1 MAEYSKLT
9 RQQLE
14 DEMQTFRKVFSVVR
28 VLSKDDIP
36 VGGKPRNNG
45 HGNCFDFWKR
55 GCPCENCISSR
66 ALAEKTQIT
75 KLEFCEDDIYQ
86 VVAQY
91 VEVDGKPCV
100 LELIKDF
107 KEESTINLGD
117 GREFAAKLSDYF
129 EKTYVDVLTGAY
141 NRRYYEEKLREQNR
155 DGGVAMMDVDDF
167 KIYNDLFG
175 HGEGDNVLYAV
186 ASEIKRHIRKTDRL
200 VRYGGDEFLLYMP
213 GIKREYFAKRIS
225 DIRESVDELRLKN
238 NSSINPSLSIGAVM
252 ISGET
257 VQEGVRKADELLYL
271 AKREKNVVVT
281 DDAQT
286 DVLQKERAKV
296 LVVDDAK
303 INRDIL
309 CTILQNEYDVLESDG
324 GRDCIE
330 KIKTYGNEISVIL
343 LDLIMPETDG
353 FEVLKYMR
361 ENRYIDEIPVITI
374 TGDDSDESML
384 KAYEMGVSDYIKR
397 PFDAKVVYRRVSNT
411 INIYA
416 KQKRL
421 VSAVVEEMSEK
432 EKNGK
437 LLVEI
442 LSQIVE
448 FGGKSSGSHVKNI
461 GKLTELLL
469 DALVCKTQKYKLSK
483 RDIYLIS
490 IAAAIHDIGKYE
502 ISADIINKPGKL
514 TEEEFEIM
522 KRHTVFGAHMIEN
535 LKEYKEEPLLK
546 YAYEIARWHHERYDG
561 SGYPDGLKGDE
572 IPISA
577 QVVSVCDVYDALRS
591 KRPYKDAYSH
601 EKAVDMILS
610 GECGAFNPLLI
621 ECFKEISSDIKNV

>member
-9 RQQLE
+9 KKQLE
-14 DEMQTFRKVFSVVR
+14 DEMETFRKVFSVVR
-28 VLSKDDIP
+28 VLSKDEIP
-36 VGGKPRNNG
+36 VDGKVKDTG

-66 ALAEKTQIT
+66 ALAEKTQKT
-75 KLEFCEDDIYQ
+75 KLEFCRDDIYQ
-86 VVAQY
+86 VVSQY
-91 VEVDGKPCV
+91 VEVDGEPCV
-100 LELIKDF
+100 VELIKSF
-107 KEESTINLGD
+107 KEESTIDLGN
-117 GREFAAKLSDYF
+117 GKEFAAKLSDYF
-129 EKTYVDVLTGAY
+129 EKTYTDVLTGAY
-141 NRRYYEEKLREQNR
+141 NRRYYEEKLRTLKK

-175 HGEGDNVLYAV
+175 HGAGDKVLDEV
-186 ASEIKRHIRKTDRL
+186 AREIKRHIRKTDKF

-213 GIKREYFAKRIS
+213 GIKREHFAKRIA
-225 DIRESVDELRLKN
+225 DIRESVDILRLEGN
-238 NSSINPSLSIGAVM
+238 NAINPSLSIGAVM

-257 VQEGVRKADELLYL
+257 VEDGVRKADELLYL

-281 DDAQT
+281 DGAQA
-286 DVLQKERAKV
+286 VSSKERAKV
-296 LVVDDAK
+296 LIVDDAK

-309 CTILQNEYDVLESDG
+309 CSILQNEYDVIESDG
-324 GRDCIE
+324 GDDCIE
-330 KIKTYGNEISVIL
+330 KIKVYGSDISVIL
-343 LDLIMPETDG
+343 LDLIMPRTDG
-353 FEVLKYMR
+353 FAVLEFMSK
-361 ENRYIDEIPVITI
+361 NRYIDEIPVITI
-374 TGDDSDESML
+374 TGDESGESML
-384 KAYEMGVSDYIKR
+384 KAYEMGVSDYIQR

-421 VSAVVEEMSEK
+421 VSAVVEEMTEK

-469 DALVCKTQKYKLSK
+469 NALVLKTRKYALTK

-490 IAAAIHDIGKYE
+490 IAAAVHDIGKYE

-514 TEEEFEIM
+514 TDEEYEIM
-522 KRHTVFGAHMIEN
+522 KKHTVYGAKMIEN
-535 LKEYKEEPLLK
+535 LKEYQEEPLLK

-577 QVVSVCDVYDALRS
+577 QAVSICDVYDALRS
-591 KRPYKDAYSH
+591 KRPYKDAYPH
-601 EKAVDMILS
+601 EKAVDMIVS
-610 GECGAFNPLLI
+610 GECGAFNPLLV
-621 ECFKEISSDIKNV
+621 ECFKEISADIKDI

>member
-9 RQQLE
+9 KKQLE
-14 DEMQTFRKVFSVVR
+14 DEMETFRKVFSVVR
-28 VLSKDDIP
+28 VLSKDEIP
-36 VGGKPRNNG
+36 VDGKAKDTG

-66 ALAEKTQIT
+66 ALAEKTQKT

-86 VVAQY
+86 VVSQY
-91 VEVDGKPCV
+91 VEVDGEPCV
-100 LELIKDF
+100 VELIKSF
-107 KEESTINLGD
+107 KEESTIDLGN
-117 GREFAAKLSDYF
+117 GKEFAAKLSDYF
-129 EKTYVDVLTGAY
+129 EKTYTDVLTGAY
-141 NRRYYEEKLREQNR
+141 NRRYYEEKLRTLEK

-175 HGEGDNVLYAV
+175 HGAGDEVLDEV
-186 ASEIKRHIRKTDRL
+186 AREIKRHIRKTDKF

-213 GIKREYFAKRIS
+213 NIKREHFAKRIA
-225 DIRESVDELRLKN
+225 DIRESVDALRLQSN
-238 NSSINPSLSIGAVM
+238 NAINPSLSIGAVM

-257 VQEGVRKADELLYL
+257 VEDGVRKADELLYL

-281 DDAQT
+281 DGAQA
-286 DVLQKERAKV
+286 VSSKERAKV
-296 LVVDDAK
+296 LIVDDAK

-309 CTILQNEYDVLESDG
+309 FSILQNEYDVIESDG
-324 GRDCIE
+324 GDDCIE
-330 KIKTYGNEISVIL
+330 KIKAYGSEISLIL
-343 LDLIMPETDG
+343 LDLIMPKTDG
-353 FEVLKYMR
+353 FAVLEFMSR
-361 ENRYIDEIPVITI
+361 NRYIDEIPVITI
-374 TGDDSDESML
+374 TGDESGESML
-384 KAYEMGVSDYIKR
+384 KAYEMGVSDYIQR

-421 VSAVVEEMSEK
+421 VSAVVEEMTEK

-448 FGGKSSGSHVKNI
+448 FGGKSSGSHVKNM

-469 DALVCKTQKYKLSK
+469 NALVLKTRKYALTK

-490 IAAAIHDIGKYE
+490 IAAAVHDIGKYE

-514 TEEEFEIM
+514 TDEEYEIM
-522 KRHTVFGAHMIEN
+522 KKHTVYGAKMIES
-535 LKEYKEEPLLK
+535 LKEYQEEPLLK

-577 QVVSVCDVYDALRS
+577 QAVSICDVYDALRS
-591 KRPYKDAYSH
+591 KRPYKDAFSH
-601 EKAVDMILS
+601 EKAVDMIVS

-621 ECFKEISSDIKNV
+621 ECFKEISADIKDI

>member
-9 RQQLE
+9 KKQLE
-14 DEMQTFRKVFSVVR
+14 DEMETFRKVFSVVR
-28 VLSKDDIP
+28 VLSKDEIP
-36 VGGKPRNNG
+36 VDGKAKDTG

-66 ALAEKTQIT
+66 ALAEKTQKT
-75 KLEFCEDDIYQ
+75 KLEFCRDDIYQ
-86 VVAQY
+86 VVSQY
-91 VEVDGKPCV
+91 VEVDGEPCV
-100 LELIKDF
+100 VELIKSF
-107 KEESTINLGD
+107 KEESTIDLGN
-117 GREFAAKLSDYF
+117 GKEFAAKLSDYF
-129 EKTYVDVLTGAY
+129 EKTYTDVLTGAY
-141 NRRYYEEKLREQNR
+141 NRRYYEEKLRTLKK

-175 HGEGDNVLYAV
+175 HGAGDEVLDEV
-186 ASEIKRHIRKTDRL
+186 AREIKRHIRKTDKF

-213 GIKREYFAKRIS
+213 GIKREHFAKRIA
-225 DIRESVDELRLKN
+225 DIRESVDALRLESN
-238 NSSINPSLSIGAVM
+238 NAINPSLSIGAVM

-257 VQEGVRKADELLYL
+257 VEDGVRKADELLYL

-281 DDAQT
+281 DGAQA
-286 DVLQKERAKV
+286 VSSKERAKV
-296 LVVDDAK
+296 LIVDDAK

-309 CTILQNEYDVLESDG
+309 CSILQNEYDIIESDG
-324 GRDCIE
+324 GDDCIE
-330 KIKTYGNEISVIL
+330 KIKVYGSDISVIL
-343 LDLIMPETDG
+343 LDLIMPRTDG
-353 FEVLKYMR
+353 FAVLEFMSR
-361 ENRYIDEIPVITI
+361 NRYIDEIPVITI
-374 TGDDSDESML
+374 TGDESGESML
-384 KAYEMGVSDYIKR
+384 KAYEMGVSDYIQR

-421 VSAVVEEMSEK
+421 VSAVVEEMAEK

-448 FGGKSSGSHVKNI
+448 FGGKSSGSHVKNM

-469 DALVCKTQKYKLSK
+469 NALVLKTQKYALTK

-490 IAAAIHDIGKYE
+490 IAAAVHDIGKYE

-514 TEEEFEIM
+514 TDEEFEIM
-522 KRHTVFGAHMIEN
+522 KKHTVYGAKMIEN
-535 LKEYKEEPLLK
+535 LKEYQEEPLLK

-561 SGYPDGLKGDE
+561 SGYPDGLKGDK

-577 QVVSVCDVYDALRS
+577 QAVSICDVYDALRS
-591 KRPYKDAYSH
+591 KRPYKDAFSH
-601 EKAVDMILS
+601 EKAVDMIVS

-621 ECFKEISSDIKNV
+621 ECFKEISADIKDI